1 MRAFL
6 IMMATVAIVTL
17 QGTASRAFAEEPIE
31 LFRSAA
37 TESKTVD
44 HSEFDKLLAEHVST
58 DASGLNRVSYQAFDK
73 DDRARLASYIK
84 TLEGTDPATLDRGE
98 QFAWLVNLYN
108 AKTIEIVVDNYPVK
122 SIKDINLGGSLLSA
136 VTGGPWKKKVT
147 SIKGTP
153 LSLDDIEHE
162 ILRPLFSDPRVHY
175 AVNCA
180 SVGCPNLNRVAFSGR
195 ELDAQLDAA
204 ARSFINS
211 PRGIDVSAGKLRVSS
226 IFIWFQEDFGGD
238 DESLIAHLRKYAE
251 GERAKA
257 LEGAS
262 RVDDDFYDWA
272 INVRED

>member
-1 MRAFL
+1 MRALL
-6 IMMATVAIVTL
+6 IVLATIAIATL
-17 QGTASRAFAEEPIE
+17 QGTASPALAEEPIE

-44 HSEFDKLLAEHVST
+44 HSEFNKLLAEHVST
-58 DASGLNRVSYQAFDK
+58 DASGLNRVNYQAFDQ

-84 TLEGTDPATLDRGE
+84 MLEGIDPATLDRGE
-98 QFAWLVNLYN
+98 QFALLVNLYN

-153 LSLDDIEHE
+153 LSLDDLEHE

-180 SVGCPNLNRVAFSGR
+180 SVGCPNLNRQAYSGR

-204 ARSFINS
+204 AKAFINS
-211 PRGIDVSAGKLRVSS
+211 PRGVDVSAGKLRVSS
-226 IFIWFQEDFGGD
+226 IFVWFQEDFGD

-251 GERAKA
+251 GDRAKA
-257 LEGAS
+257 LERAS
-262 RVDDDFYDWA
+262 RVDDNFYDWT
-272 INVRED
+272 INDRKD